1 MKRVA
6 SVRVLFAETDA
17 MGIVYYA
24 NYLKWFEKG
33 RVELMRSMGMAYREL
48 TGMGVHLPVTEAQI
62 RYLSPA
68 RYDDLLSVRAEIRAL
83 GRASIAFAYRIERE
97 DGTALAE
104 GATVHAFTD
113 GEGNVVRI
121 PEPFLAKTGL
131 AKRSLGKGGRRGA

>member
-24 NYLKWFEKG
+24 NYLKWFEQG
-33 RVELMRSMGMAYREL
+33 RVELMRSMGMAYRDL
-48 TGMGVHLPVTEAQI
+48 TGIGVHLPGTEASV

-68 RYDDLLSVRAEIRAL
+68 RYDDLLAVHAEIRAL

-97 DGTALAE
+97 DGTLLAD
-104 GATVHAFTD
+104 GTTVHAFTD
-113 GEGNVVRI
+113 GDGNVVRV
-121 PEPFLAKTGL
+121 PEPFLTKTGL
-131 AKRSLGKGGRRGA
+131 AKGSLGKGGQRGA